1 MASKSSL
8 DIIAKEIAELELNI
22 QKGVGPEAVK
32 LAEDKITALINQYHL
47 GLEEMMI
54 IDDLVQEILNR

>member
-22 QKGVGPEAVK
+22 QKGAGPEAVK
-32 LAEDKITALINQYHL
+32 LAEDKITELINKYHL
-47 GLEEMMI
+47 GLEEMVI
-54 IDDLVQEILNR
+54 IDDLVQKILNR